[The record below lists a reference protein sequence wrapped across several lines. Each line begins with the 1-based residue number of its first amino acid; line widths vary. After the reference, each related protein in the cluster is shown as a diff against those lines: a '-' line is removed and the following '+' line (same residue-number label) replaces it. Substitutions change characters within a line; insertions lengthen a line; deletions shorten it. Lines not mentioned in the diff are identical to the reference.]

1 MPGIVTVTDKDFED
15 VVLKSTSGK
24 PFLVYF
30 WAPWAG
36 PCKEMSRHI
45 EQIAEEHHELVV
57 ARIHADEGRGV
68 IDQYGVQVL
77 PSLLVFHE
85 GQPDGGKWQGFMT
98 KEMIESKVL

>member
-15 VVLKSTSGK
+15 VVLKSTSGR

-36 PCKEMSRHI
+36 PCTEMSRHI

-57 ARIHADEGRGV
+57 AKINADEGHDV
-68 IDQYGVQVL
+68 VQQYGVQAL
-77 PSLLVFHE
+77 PSLMVIHE
-85 GQPDGGKWQGFMT
+85 GQNKGTWQGFMT
-98 KEMIESKVL
+98 KDTIESKVL